1 MLYMKLVK
9 GGVLHKLLNPQ
20 KLQLILVS
28 LLQRL
33 GNLQE
38 RIL

>member
-9 GGVLHKLLNPQ
+9 GGILHKLLNPQ
-20 KLQLILVS
+20 ILVS
-28 LLQRL
+28 VLQRL